1 MRSRKDRL
9 FAILVLSPSIVLL
22 GLFVYWF
29 IGQTIYISFTDWGK
43 VAPLAAHPPIHFVGL
58 ENYKTL
64 FTGILEGRFR
74 QDLVNTFFFT
84 LFFVLGSI
92 GLGLFLAILL
102 DREPKGKGFF
112 RTLFLYP
119 MSLSFIVT
127 GTIWRWLLAPRG
139 GVNVLPR
146 LVGLPAL
153 HFEWTNSRTQIL
165 QFDWQDLPKLTV
177 LVVAAVLAF
186 LVVRN
191 LRRGRKWQGLFTGI
205 PAVGLVLWYVFGG
218 DLIPSAGLLF
228 PEKHGFNLAIIGI
241 IIAAIWQFS
250 GYTMALYLAGLR
262 GIPEELRESARID
275 GCNEFQMYRR
285 VALPL
290 LKPITLSAVIIL
302 GHISLKTFD
311 LVFAMT
317 GPDHASTDM
326 PSVLMFIRTFRGN
339 QFAIGAAIAVVL
351 FILVALVVIPYL
363 FSALRA
369 RSST

>member
-9 FAILVLSPSIVLL
+9 FAVLVLSPSIVLL
-22 GLFVYWF
+22 GVFVYWF

-43 VAPLAAHPPIHFVGL
+43 VAPLAAHPPIQFVGF

-102 DREPKGKGFF
+102 DREPKGKGFL

-139 GVNVLPR
+139 GINVLPR

-165 QFDWQDLPKLTV
+165 QFNWQDVPRLTL
-177 LVVAAVLAF
+177 LVVAAVLVLLAIRSF
-186 LVVRN
+186 RHE
-191 LRRGRKWQGLFTGI
+191 RRLQAVFTCLPGI
-205 PAVGLVLWYVFGG
+205 GLVLWYIWGR
-218 DLIPSAGLLF
+218 DMIPLGLSF
-228 PEKHGFNLAIIGI
+228 PEPHGLNLAIIGI

-262 GIPEELRESARID
+262 GISDELREAARID

-285 VALPL
+285 IALPL

>member
-1 MRSRKDRL
+1 MHSPRDRL
-9 FAILVLSPSIVLL
+9 IAVFMILPSVILL
-22 GLFVYWF
+22 GIFVYWF
-29 IGQTIYISFTDWGK
+29 IGQTVYISFTDWGK
-43 VAPLAAHPPIHFVGL
+43 IAPLAAHPPIHFIGL
-58 ENYKTL
+58 QNYKTL
-64 FTGILEGRFR
+64 FTGLLEGRFR

-139 GVNVLPR
+139 GVDVLPR

-165 QFDWQDLPKLTV
+165 SFNWQDLPKLTLLVIALV
-177 LVVAAVLAF
+177 LFLLAF
-186 LVVRN
+186 RSFRRQHRWRAIFTALPGALLV
-191 LRRGRKWQGLFTGI
+191 T
-205 PAVGLVLWYVFGG
+205 WYVWGSG
-218 DLIPSAGLLF
+218 IIPPALDF
-228 PEKHGFNLAIIGI
+228 PEPHGFNLAIIGI

-262 GIPEELRESARID
+262 GIPNELREAARID

-311 LVFAMT
+311 LVFAMA
-317 GPDHASTDM
+317 GPDHSSTDM
-326 PSVLMFIRTFRGN
+326 PSVLMFVRTFRGN

-351 FILVALVVIPYL
+351 FVLVAMVVIPYL
-363 FSALRA
+363 VSALRS

>member
-1 MRSRKDRL
+1 MHGRRDRL
-9 FAILVLSPSIVLL
+9 IAVLMILPSVFLL
-22 GLFVYWF
+22 GVFVYWF
-29 IGQTIYISFTDWGK
+29 IGQTIYISFTDWGRI
-43 VAPLAAHPPIHFVGL
+43 APLAAHPPIHFIGFQ
-58 ENYKTL
+58 NYKTL
-64 FTGILEGRFR
+64 FTGLLEGRFR

-102 DREPKGKGFF
+102 DREPKGKGIF

-139 GVNVLPR
+139 GVDVLPR
-146 LVGLPAL
+146 LIGLPAL
-153 HFEWTNSRTQIL
+153 KFEWTNSRTQIL
-165 QFDWQDLPKLTV
+165 SFNWQDLPRLTL
-177 LVVAAVLAF
+177 LVVAAVLVLLAI
-186 LVVRN
+186 RS
-191 LRRGRKWQGLFTGI
+191 LRRGRRWQALFTCLPGIGLAAWYVWGSSII
-205 PAVGLVLWYVFGG
+205 PAGL
-218 DLIPSAGLLF
+218 AF
-228 PEKHGFNLAIIGI
+228 PEPHGFNLAIIGI
-241 IIAAIWQFS
+241 IIAATWQFS

-262 GIPEELRESARID
+262 GIPNELREAARID
-275 GCNEFQMYRR
+275 GCNELQMYRR

-317 GPDHASTDM
+317 GPDHLSTDM
-326 PSVLMFIRTFRGN
+326 PSVLMFVRTFRGN
-339 QFAIGAAIAVVL
+339 QFAVGAAIAVVL
-351 FILVALVVIPYL
+351 FVLVAVVVVPYL
-363 FSALRA
+363 TSTLRS

>member
-29 IGQTIYISFTDWGK
+29 IGQTIYISLTDWGK
-43 VAPLAAHPPIHFVGL
+43 VAPLAAHPPIHFIGL

-102 DREPKGKGFF
+102 DREPKGKGVL

-139 GVNVLPR
+139 GINVLPR

-165 QFDWQDLPKLTV
+165 QFNWQDLPKLTL
-177 LVVAAVLAF
+177 LVVAAVLVLLAIRSI
-186 LVVRN
+186 RN
-191 LRRGRKWQGLFTGI
+191 GRRLQAVFTCLPGI
-205 PAVGLVLWYVFGG
+205 GLVLWYIWGANI
-218 DLIPSAGLLF
+218 IPSGLSF
-228 PEKHGFNLAIIGI
+228 PELHGLNLAIIGI

-262 GIPEELRESARID
+262 GISDELREAARID

-285 VALPL
+285 IALPL

-351 FILVALVVIPYL
+351 FILVALVVVPYL